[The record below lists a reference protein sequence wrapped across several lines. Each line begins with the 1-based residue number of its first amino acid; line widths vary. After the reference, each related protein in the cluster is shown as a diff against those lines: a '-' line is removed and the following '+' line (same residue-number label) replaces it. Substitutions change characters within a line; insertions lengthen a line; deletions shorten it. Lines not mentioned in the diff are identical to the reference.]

1 MAKYT
6 VRKGR
11 RYRASIRL
19 GWAEQIASNDMIA
32 DRLRQAGFTEV
43 HVTGSGRNRYAE
55 ALWPK
60 EDATAEVPPQ
70 VVAVEE
76 IGALAARKTKFVL
89 VTKRRAGALS
99 KAKREAAAPR
109 RKAAS
114 RKQPA
119 KRKRKSGR

>member
-1 MAKYT
+1 VCYYKLYT
-6 VRKGR
+6 
-11 RYRASIRL
+11 SIRL

-43 HVTGSGRNRYAE
+43 RVTGSGRNRYAE

-76 IGALAARKTKFVL
+76 VGALAARKTQFVL
-89 VTKRRAGALS
+89 VTKRKASARA
-99 KAKREAAAPR
+99 KVKRR
-109 RKAAS
+109 TAAS
-114 RKQPA
+114 RKKPA
-119 KRKRKSGR
+119 TRKRKSGR

>member
-1 MAKYT
+1 MCYYKLYT
-6 VRKGR
+6 
-11 RYRASIRL
+11 SIRL

-43 HVTGSGRNRYAE
+43 RVTGSGRNRYAE

-76 IGALAARKTKFVL
+76 VGALAARKTQFVL
-89 VTKRRAGALS
+89 VTKRKAPARA
-99 KAKREAAAPR
+99 KVKRRTAPTR
-109 RKAAS
+109 RTAAS
-114 RKQPA
+114 RKKPA
-119 KRKRKSGR
+119 TRKRKSGR